1 MQMSLARAN
10 MAFYASWGLY
20 LFRRSIYTAY
30 QTGYCPTFGPR
41 PNSSVGMSGG
51 VPMQGSQDWPRS
63 AYMAMKLRIQPFG
76 PTYM

>member
-20 LFRRSIYTAY
+20 LFRRSIYTAN

-41 PNSSVGMSGG
+41 PNSSVCTRGG
-51 VPMQGSQDWPRS
+51 LPMQWLQDWSRS
-63 AYMAMKLRIQPFG
+63 DNMAMKLRIQLFG